1 MTTPALR
8 GPCAGLGVLA
18 LAVAVTA
25 TPALL
30 SAQDRTPQEGPPAWA
45 YSLAHE
51 LMSPFCPGRTLAACP
66 SPQAGELRQWI
77 VFQALAGRTRDD
89 IERSLYDRYGDVL
102 QASPRAEG
110 WGLSAYAVPVGAF
123 LLGGGFVA
131 WLLPRLVGRSASG
144 AADSSDSF
152 SDPSADPS
160 FGRPRELSLAQKG
173 ESGRAGRLAS
183 DSDLER
189 IVDEELAR
197 S

>member
-1 MTTPALR
+1 MTTPVHR
-8 GPCAGLGVLA
+8 GPRVGLGVLG
-18 LAVAVTA
+18 LAVALTVTSVLL
-25 TPALL
+25 PALL
-30 SAQDRTPQEGPPAWA
+30 SAQDQTQEEGPPAWA
-45 YSLAHE
+45 YALAHE

-102 QASPRAEG
+102 LASPRAEG
-110 WGLSAYAVPVGAF
+110 WGLSAYAVPIGAF
-123 LLGGGFVA
+123 LLGGGLVV
-131 WLLPRLVGRSASG
+131 WLLRRLVGRSASG
-144 AADSSDSF
+144 AAKSLDRS
-152 SDPSADPS
+152 SDPS
-160 FGRPRELSLAQKG
+160 RELSLAQKG